1 METATIILLSVLS
14 TLGVVAIITLVVV
27 AFSKLGRT
35 VDELETNVF
44 KALEEAREELIETS
58 NTDREQTNRQLDE
71 LRRELDSRCDKL
83 DNKIKSSTSNLANDV
98 GPVGNTK
105 QVLQG

>member
-27 AFSKLGRT
+27 SFYKLGRK
-35 VDELETNVF
+35 VDTSENNVF
-44 KALEEAREELIETS
+44 KSLEETREEMYNITAA
-58 NTDREQTNRQLDE
+58 DRDDSSRQLEE

-83 DNKIKSSTSNLANDV
+83 DHKIKSSTAPSTLETNK
-98 GPVGNTK
+98 T
-105 QVLQG
+105 VLQG